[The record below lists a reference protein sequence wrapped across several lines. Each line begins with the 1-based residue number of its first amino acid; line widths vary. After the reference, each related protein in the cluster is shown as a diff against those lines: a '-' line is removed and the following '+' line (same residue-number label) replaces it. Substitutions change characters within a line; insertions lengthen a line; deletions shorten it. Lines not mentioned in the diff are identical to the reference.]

1 MSPHGPALFVH
12 GNPETSAVWGPLLGA
27 LGRDDVVCLSP
38 PGFGAPLPRGF
49 EPTMTGY
56 RDWLIARLEAFRQPV
71 DLVGHDWGG
80 GHVFN
85 VAMTRPDLIRSW
97 VSDAL
102 GLFDPRYE
110 WHPLA
115 RIWRTPGDGEQL
127 VADMITAPLEQR
139 TAAMDDLGIASPGR
153 RAPGRRPGCS
163 DGPRHPGAVPIRR
176 KARAGRGGPPREHS
190 RGAARPGDLAGRRRH
205 HRLRA
210 EPAPRRPSGWR
221 RGGGT
226 RGCRALV
233 DGARP
238 GRRRTRAHRV
248 LVSALLTRT
257 INPVKS

>member
-1 MSPHGPALFVH
+1 MRSHGPALFVH
-12 GNPETSAVWGPLLGA
+12 GNPETSAVWGPLLGE
-27 LGRDDVVCLSP
+27 LGRDDVVCLSR

-85 VAMTRPDLIRSW
+85 VAMPRPDLIHSW

-102 GLFDPRYE
+102 GLFDPGYE

-127 VADMITAPLEQR
+127 VADMITAPLGQR
-139 TAAMDDLGIASPGR
+139 IAAMGDLGIAS
-153 RAPGRRPGCS
+153 
-163 DGPRHPGAVPIRR
+163 
-176 KARAGRGGPPREHS
+176 PPREHS
-190 RGAARPGDLAGRRRH
+190 RGAVRPGDLAGRRRH

-221 RGGGT
+221 RGGHT
-226 RGCRALV
+226 RGCR
-233 DGARP
+233 GT
-238 GRRRTRAHRV
+238 GG
-248 LVSALLTRT
+248 
-257 INPVKS
+257 